1 MIRPALVV
9 VPVLLL
15 VVAGCQSAAPTPT
28 PAPASTPAPVPVP
41 ASASPSLTPSPSPS
55 SSPVASATWT
65 ADQQTAVA
73 KAREYFGL
81 QDTQRKDPRVTS
93 PDPSTVARD
102 GALVVA
108 RKTIGL
114 YRGQGWKQVGDPVY
128 LFPVVGPAQTIG
140 GVKSVEM
147 QVCADVRAVD
157 AVDKNGRSVV
167 QADRPPVGPI
177 ALRVTWFDDGVFVT
191 DDRNGEHSC

>member
-9 VPVLLL
+9 VPVLLV
-15 VVAGCQSAAPTPT
+15 VVAGCQSAAPTPAPT
-28 PAPASTPAPVPVP
+28 PASASAPVPVP
-41 ASASPSLTPSPSPS
+41 ASASPSPTPSPSPS
-55 SSPVASATWT
+55 LSPVASATWT

-73 KAREYFGL
+73 KARDYLEL
-81 QDTQRKDPRVTS
+81 QDTQCKDPRVTS

-108 RKTIGL
+108 RKILGEMRGRGL
-114 YRGQGWKQVGDPVY
+114 HMTGDAVY
-128 LFPVVGPAQTIG
+128 LFPVVGPAQTSG

-157 AVDKNGRSVV
+157 AVDKNGKSGVSP
-167 QADRPPVGPI
+167 DRPPVVPI

-191 DDRNGEHSC
+191 DRRNGEHSC

>member
-73 KAREYFGL
+73 KARDYLEL
-81 QDTQRKDPRVTS
+81 QDTQCKDPRVTS

-108 RKTIGL
+108 ARRSACTGG
-114 YRGQGWKQVGDPVY
+114 RGGSRSGTRSTCSRWWARRR
-128 LFPVVGPAQTIG
+128 PAAG
-140 GVKSVEM
+140 
-147 QVCADVRAVD
+147 
-157 AVDKNGRSVV
+157 
-167 QADRPPVGPI
+167 
-177 ALRVTWFDDGVFVT
+177 
-191 DDRNGEHSC
+191 